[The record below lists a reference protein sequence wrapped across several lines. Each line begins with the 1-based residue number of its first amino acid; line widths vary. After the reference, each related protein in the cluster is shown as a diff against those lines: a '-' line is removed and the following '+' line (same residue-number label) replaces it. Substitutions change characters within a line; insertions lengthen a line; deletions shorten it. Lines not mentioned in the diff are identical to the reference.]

1 MIDKVLIADDDENS
15 ELLLL
20 DRLDNLERQAEAARK
35 TNEQRVILAEM
46 KVEAMR
52 AGMVDLDGLQFLD
65 LGQISLGDDG
75 SFSGGADLIARL
87 AKNKPWLFVGP
98 STSSTAKV
106 PASRQIRPKMAMDM
120 TDDEYR
126 VAREKILRSSTL

>member
-65 LGQISLGDDG
+65 LGSVV
-75 SFSGGADLIARL
+75 
-87 AKNKPWLFVGP
+87 N
-98 STSSTAKV
+98 
-106 PASRQIRPKMAMDM
+106 SR
-120 TDDEYR
+120 
-126 VAREKILRSSTL
+126 